1 MKDEV
6 DIQIYETDNGKL
18 PYLQWESKLNRK
30 ARAVI
35 TARLVRIRMGNFG
48 DCKSIQGVKGIYE
61 LRIHF
66 ESGYR
71 IYFGKYKNEIVLLL
85 LGGGKGSQKRDIL
98 KANQYWQNYLESQ
111 KR

>member
-6 DIQIYETDNGKL
+6 DIQIYTVDNGKC
-18 PYLQWESKLNRK
+18 PYLLWESKLNRK
-30 ARAVI
+30 ARAII
-35 TARLVRIRMGNFG
+35 TARLARIRLGNFG
-48 DCKSIQGVKGIYE
+48 DCKYIQGKKGIYE

-71 IYFGKYKNEIVLLL
+71 IYFGKYKEQIILLL
-85 LGGGKGSQKRDIL
+85 LGGDKRSQKKDIL
-98 KANQYWQNYLESQ
+98 KANQYWQNYLEYH